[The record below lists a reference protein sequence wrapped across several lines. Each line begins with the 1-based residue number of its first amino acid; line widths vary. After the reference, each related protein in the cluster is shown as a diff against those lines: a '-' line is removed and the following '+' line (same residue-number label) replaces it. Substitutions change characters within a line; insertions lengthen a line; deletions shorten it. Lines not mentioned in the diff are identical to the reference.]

1 MQHILPSG
9 FYKIR
14 YFGFMA
20 ICNIK
25 SKLAECFTLIGKTAF
40 LSSLEGLPA
49 LDVWRNIT
57 GSDPLICPKC
67 AKGKMLIQLLP
78 VVINKKSG

>member
-1 MQHILPSG
+1 MQHVLPSG

-40 LSSLEGLPA
+40 LSQLEGLAA
-49 LDVWRNIT
+49 LEVWRIIT
-57 GSDPLICPKC
+57 GIDPLRCPKC
-67 AKGKMLIQLLP
+67 ISGKMIVQLLP
-78 VVINKKSG
+78 VVINTKSG